1 MLFRHLDVY
10 FHQENRHGNESH
22 MKGKTMLELKHLKTL
37 VSLRET
43 GSLTATATS
52 LHLTQSALSHQI
64 KDLEA
69 RLGAQLFLRK
79 TRPVKFTSE
88 GEILLN
94 LADQVLPKIATAEGE
109 LASLKEDASGRL
121 HMAIECHSCFQ
132 WLMPAIKE
140 YQTAW
145 PNVSLD
151 FSSGFGFEPL
161 PALLSGELDLVVTSD
176 IAPRTDVHYEA
187 MFDFEMR
194 LITAINHPL
203 AQRDKLAPQDLV
215 DETMITYPVQ
225 KQRLDVYKHFLAP
238 AHCEPTRWKQ
248 ADNTLMLVQMVS
260 AGLGVAALPNW
271 AISEFSRQGL
281 IASIPLGEGLWRRLF
296 VAIRQSD
303 RQKRY
308 LESFFSTAKQ
318 QCKAHLDGV
327 KMV

>member
-1 MLFRHLDVY
+1 MI
-10 FHQENRHGNESH
+10 
-22 MKGKTMLELKHLKTL
+22 ELKHLRTI
-37 VSLRET
+37 VSLRDT

-64 KDLEA
+64 KDLET

-79 TRPVKFTSE
+79 TRPVKFTPE
-88 GEILLN
+88 GHIILK
-94 LADQVLPKIATAEGE
+94 LADQVLPQIAKAEGE
-109 LASLKEDASGRL
+109 LASHKEDANGRL

-140 YQTAW
+140 YQVAW

-161 PALLSGELDLVVTSD
+161 PALLNGELDLVVTSD
-176 IAPRTDVHYEA
+176 VAPRADVHYES

-194 LITAINHPL
+194 LVTATTHPL
-203 AQRDKLAPQDLV
+203 AQKSIIEPSDLV
-215 DETMITYPVQ
+215 SQTMISYPVQ

-238 AHCEPTRWKQ
+238 AQCEPEKWKQ
-248 ADNTLMLVQMVS
+248 ADNTLMLIQMVS

-281 IASIPLGEGLWRRLF
+281 IESIQLGEQGLWRRLF
-296 VAIRQSD
+296 VAVRHAD
-303 RQKRY
+303 RDKRY
-308 LESFFSTAKQ
+308 LQSFFSTAKQ
-318 QCKAHLDGV
+318 QCQQHLDGV
-327 KMV
+327 NMV